1 MKLSLLPLLA
11 LTVGMLANGCASES
25 DDEGDGLVASEASDD
40 PYASGGNSEMGALC
54 KSLPG
59 LIVDVSGRDAAYP
72 FFRWNSSVDHAL
84 DVVVAALDTNHDGV
98 VTNLDKDVD
107 LNVIGFSWGGFNA
120 RDLSRS
126 MASDRRFS
134 PSRRDVARLIT
145 LDPYRTDVGFERDS
159 IMVPA
164 NVSIFYEFRHTI
176 APEKDCSRI
185 VEGLIGPFT
194 GRDPRCTGDS
204 VCHDFDY
211 SLTPTGANV
220 DHCAVPS
227 RATRSVRQI
236 VGGLRPT
243 NLPPERIVE
252 RY

>member
-25 DDEGDGLVASEASDD
+25 DDEGDGLVASEASELNVRAQVSVCFSGRSLGDD

-194 GRDPRCTGDS
+194 ALYR
-204 VCHDFDY
+204 
-211 SLTPTGANV
+211 
-220 DHCAVPS
+220 
-227 RATRSVRQI
+227 RQC
-236 VGGLRPT
+236 
-243 NLPPERIVE
+243 LP
-252 RY
+252 